1 MELKIVVSLDKKIV
15 RKLDCLVDQQMF
27 RNLSHAIQEA
37 VVEKLESVN
46 RVRLARECAKLNRIE
61 EQELAEEGME
71 LLRS

>member
-1 MELKIVVSLDKKIV
+1 MELKIVVSLDEKIV

-27 RNLSHAIQEA
+27 RNLSHAILEA